1 MSEILR
7 VADKI
12 ITEKDIF
19 PLLKEYQMLIPLAK
33 EIFLD
38 LAIAKTEYTEAE
50 IQNYRQQF
58 FNQYQIT
65 SDEQLKLWLE
75 KNQLTQEELDSKII
89 RALKLDKFKKETWQD
104 KLESYYLK
112 RKKDLDKVIYS
123 LIRTKD
129 MGVAQVLYF
138 RLQAAEQS
146 FADIAKQFS
155 QGAEAQ
161 TGGLIGPIELNV
173 PHPQIAQML
182 MTAKPG
188 EVLPPTRIGEWI
200 VILRL
205 EKFLTTQLDQAM
217 EQRLLNELFN
227 NWLNEQLQQQV
238 TLQ

>member
-19 PLLKEYQMLIPLAK
+19 PLLKEYQMLMPLAK

-89 RALKLDKFKKETWQD
+89 RALKLDIFKKETWQD